1 MIRLG
6 WFDIKTSSIVFMFYL
21 MFWLI
26 KMLLKIYFWPI
37 IILFSLGKKVL
48 RKIC

>member
-6 WFDIKTSSIVFMFYL
+6 WFDIKTASIVFMFYL

-26 KMLLKIYFWPI
+26 KMLFKIYVWPI
-37 IILFSLGKKVL
+37 KMLFKLGKKVL
-48 RKIC
+48 QKIC